1 MDLSNTGWYER
12 INNPQQLI
20 KINEEITC
28 SFQELFEA
36 MQTLAMDTDSYKV
49 SMPPQY
55 PAGTKRV
62 RSYIESR
69 GGRYHEVVHAGTQP
83 TIIDLSK
90 PITQRQVDIVNAI
103 WTAHGEPFPKAMWD
117 YIVKVHGGV
126 PPISIRT
133 VAEGMVIPTRNVLT
147 VVENTDENMPTP
159 GAIVTWAET
168 RLLRNT
174 WYMSTVATT
183 SWQIKQLIKRYYEA
197 SVDLGEN
204 DPSLLFRLHDFGS
217 RGVSSLQSAAM
228 GGAAHLYNFLGTDTG
243 VALPFLMMYYNASL
257 TEAGFSIAA
266 SEHST
271 VTSWGREGEMD
282 AALNM
287 ALKYANPQVPFAF
300 VSDSYNIIE
309 FVKKV
314 SAPDSPVLKVLK
326 ERNAIMVI
334 RPDSGDPV
342 QIIAQILAILEH
354 NVGSTTNKKGY
365 KILNHF
371 RIIWGDG
378 INAMTIETILRT
390 MVGVYGYSA
399 ENFAFG
405 MGGALLQVCNR
416 DDQQYA
422 MKCSAIQLEDGT
434 WREVYKQPAGITMKA
449 SKKGRVMLYKNA
461 DGELVNLIEGS
472 PETEGLECML
482 HEVFRDG
489 KVLKAWTLNEVR
501 ANTNAPLLQNAKAGH
516 SSKVY
521 APLA

>member
-1 MDLSNTGWYER
+1 MDMTQTGWYER

-20 KINEEITC
+20 KINDEITC

-36 MQTLAMDTDSYKV
+36 MYTLAMDTDSYKV

-55 PAGTKRV
+55 PPGTKRV

-69 GGRYHEVVHAGTQP
+69 GGRFNEVVHAGTQP

-147 VVENTDENMPTP
+147 VVENTDDNMPTP

-183 SWQIKQLIKRYYEA
+183 SWQIKQCIGRYYEA
-197 SVDLGEN
+197 SVDLGPA
-204 DPSLLFRLHDFGS
+204 DSSFLFRLHDFGS

-243 VALPFLMMYYNASL
+243 VALPFLMLYYNASL
-257 TEAGFSIAA
+257 AEAGFSITA

-287 ALKYANPQVPFAF
+287 ALKYANPNVPFAF

-314 SAPDSPVLKVLK
+314 SAADSPVLKVLK

-342 QIIAQILAILEH
+342 QIISQILAILEH

-365 KILNHF
+365 KVLNHF

-378 INAMTIETILRT
+378 INMMTIDSILRT
-390 MVGVYGYSA
+390 MVNMHGYSA

-422 MKCSAIQLEDGT
+422 MKCSAIMLEDGT
-434 WREVYKQPAGITMKA
+434 WREVYKQPAGVTMKA

-461 DGELVNLIEGS
+461 DGELVNLIEDS
-472 PETEGLECML
+472 PEAEGLECML

-489 KVLKAWTLNEVR
+489 QVLKTWTLSEVR
-501 ANTNAPLLQNAKAGH
+501 ANTSLPLLKNAKQGH